1 MAAVTIHGSGYA
13 HFVGFA
19 IVQTIQSYRRTMKYD
34 PATPPEVALAVAV
47 VQRRAVVFGW
57 WYFPMLLAICGA
69 VYAITA
75 LAVGQAAEIETGMGM
90 TVLGLIMSGLGWL
103 ISAGLRFSKK
113 PPKPAG
119 YIPRVEQ
126 AIRSNPPVIIFCFI
140 MAALSFLG
148 GIAMI
153 ILLNFGRMA
162 AVPVA
167 ISIAAFFLGV
177 AYSMILNQRLLVAA
191 MKVRVWQGPNPTR

>member
-1 MAAVTIHGSGYA
+1 M
-13 HFVGFA
+13 
-19 IVQTIQSYRRTMKYD
+19 RYD
-34 PATPPEVALAVAV
+34 PATPPEVAFALAVA
-47 VQRRAVVFGW
+47 QRRAAVFGW
-57 WYFPMLLAICGA
+57 WYFAMLLAICGA

-75 LAVGQAAEIETGMGM
+75 LVVGQTAEIETGMGM
-90 TVLGLIMSGLGWL
+90 TIVGLIMSGLGWL

-119 YIPRVEQ
+119 YIARVEQ

-153 ILLNFGRMA
+153 IIPNFGRMA

-167 ISIAAFFLGV
+167 ISMATFFLGV

-191 MKVRVWQGPNPTR
+191 MKVRVWQGPNATR

>member
-1 MAAVTIHGSGYA
+1 M
-13 HFVGFA
+13 
-19 IVQTIQSYRRTMKYD
+19 RYD

-47 VQRRAVVFGW
+47 AQRRAAVFGW
-57 WYFPMLLAICGA
+57 WYFAMLLAICGA

-75 LAVGQAAEIETGMGM
+75 MVVAQTAAAIETGVGI
-90 TVLGLIMSGLGWL
+90 TLLGLALSGLGWL

-126 AIRSNPPVIIFCFI
+126 AIRTNPPVIISCFI
-140 MAALSFLG
+140 LAAMSFLG

-153 ILLNFGRMA
+153 ILPNFGRIG
-162 AVPVA
+162 AVPMA
-167 ISIAAFFLGV
+167 ISIAAFFLGT
-177 AYSMILNQRLLVAA
+177 AYAMILNQRLLVAA
-191 MKVRVWQGPNPTR
+191 MKVGPWQRANATR